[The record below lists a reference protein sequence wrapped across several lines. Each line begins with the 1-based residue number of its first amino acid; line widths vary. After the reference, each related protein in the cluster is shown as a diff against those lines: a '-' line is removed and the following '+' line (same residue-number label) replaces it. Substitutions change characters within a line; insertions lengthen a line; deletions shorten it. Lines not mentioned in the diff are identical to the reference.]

1 MVSVVQMVP
10 GQFENG
16 SFESDY
22 KMRKL
27 GIVLLLTIGWGD
39 LKAGDDKVAQWIE
52 TIRSIG
58 AQGSGSQE
66 ARAARTQLAGRGPEI
81 LLDLLVGY
89 GHS

>member
-1 MVSVVQMVP
+1 MVP

-39 LKAGDDKVAQWIE
+39 LKASDDKVAQWIE
-52 TIRSIG
+52 TIRSVG
-58 AQGSGSQE
+58 AQGRGSQE
-66 ARAARTQLAGRGPEI
+66 ARVARTQLAGRGPEI
-81 LLDLLVGY
+81 
-89 GHS
+89 